1 MQLFLERR
9 GHFLDAGDSNSIED
23 PGMTVENPSG
33 SLDRSMAHAV
43 AWGAGARWASQVVS
57 WASTIVVARLL
68 TPYDYGL
75 VGMAGLYLQLALLV
89 SQAGI
94 GDAVIA
100 LRDLT
105 SRQLAELNTISLLMG
120 GGLVALSCAL
130 AFPISRFFSAPPLV
144 AVIVAASVVLAI
156 NA

>member
-75 VGMAGLYLQLALLV
+75 VG
-89 SQAGI
+89 
-94 GDAVIA
+94 
-100 LRDLT
+100 
-105 SRQLAELNTISLLMG
+105 
-120 GGLVALSCAL
+120 
-130 AFPISRFFSAPPLV
+130 
-144 AVIVAASVVLAI
+144 
-156 NA
+156 